1 MLKDLTIHHPLGDS
15 PPKARLLY
23 GIDVIEGLKLLDT
36 ASVQTICTSPPYW
49 GLRDYGTGDE
59 QLGLEETPEAYIE
72 RMVKVFREA
81 KRVLRKDGTLWLNLG
96 DSYAG
101 NNRGGMKDA
110 QTAQASVEK
119 NKAAGNTLGQ
129 RHTGVYTGPLKAE
142 GLKPKDMVGMPWR
155 VAFALQADG
164 WYLRA
169 AAPWIKRNCMP
180 ESCKDRPTSAVE
192 YIFLFSHPEGRA
204 RYFYD
209 VQGARAPLAAASH
222 MRLGQSSFST
232 QKGGEKD
239 YGTSGTNANRSA
251 RQGVENLKARLD
263 SGDATRQLR
272 ATDWF
277 FLSLDAITA
286 GQQVA
291 LHSEDEDP
299 LAFVVNP
306 KGYPGAHFATWPPE
320 LVEPMI
326 KTSTSE
332 RGCCAKCGQP
342 KVRGAGWEAP
352 CDCEAGEARCVVL
365 DPFSGSATTGMV
377 ALKQGRD
384 YVGIDLN
391 EDYLELATH
400 RVLGIAAPKAT
411 ENTESGVLDMFGG

>member
-1 MLKDLTIHHPLGDS
+1 MKDIVIPHPLGDN
-15 PPKARLLY
+15 PPQARLLY
-23 GIDVIEGLKLLDT
+23 GVDVIEGLRLLEQD
-36 ASVQTICTSPPYW
+36 SVQTVCTSPPYW
-49 GLRDYGTGDE
+49 GLRDYGGKAE
-59 QLGLEETPEAYIE
+59 QLGQEPTPDAYCE
-72 RMVKVFREA
+72 HMVNVFREI
-81 KRVLRKDGTLWLNLG
+81 KRVLRPDGTVWLNLG

-101 NNRGGMKDA
+101 SNRGGMKNA
-110 QTAQASVEK
+110 QVAQASVEK
-119 NKAAGNTLGQ
+119 YKAEGNTLGQ
-129 RHTGVYTGPLKAE
+129 RYTGIYTGPLKAE
-142 GLKPKDMVGMPWR
+142 GLKPKDMVGIPWR
-155 VAFALQADG
+155 VAFALQQDG
-164 WYLRA
+164 WYLRSA
-169 AAPWIKRNCMP
+169 CPWIKRNCLP
-180 ESCKDRPTSAVE
+180 ESCKDRPSSAVE
-192 YIFLFSHPEGRA
+192 YIFLLSHPDGKGR
-204 RYFYD
+204 YYYD
-209 VQGARAPLAAASH
+209 IEGARAALSKGSH
-222 MRLGQSSFST
+222 LRLGQRTFDSQT
-232 QKGGEKD
+232 GGDKD
-239 YGTSGTNANRSA
+239 YGTTGTNANRSA
-251 RQGVENLKARLD
+251 RKSVKNLKARLD

-365 DPFSGSATTGMV
+365 DPFSGSATTGLA
-377 ALKQGRD
+377 ALQAGRD
-384 YVGIDLN
+384 YIGIDLN